1 IIPGT
6 IERFYDVLY
15 FKNFNNA
22 IFSKL
27 QK

>member
-1 IIPGT
+1 

>member
-1 IIPGT
+1 T

>member
-1 IIPGT
+1 
-6 IERFYDVLY
+6 FYDVLY

>member
-1 IIPGT
+1 PGT